1 LNAGT
6 TTEIFIFLALISA
19 YYRLRPSENGRLTG
33 TPVPN
38 IISRQGFDFGPRRPS
53 AGTHHKEEKMSLSRF
68 VLGLVFALFAA
79 GAMAQDRPP
88 YGQDVNLD
96 LAKKIAAG
104 AAAESKKNGWRMAIA
119 VVDNHGFLVYYERM
133 DDTQTASVQIAL
145 DKAKTAATFRRP
157 SKAFEDGI
165 AKGRVALLGLSGA
178 TPIEGGVPIMAG
190 GKVIG
195 GVGVSGA
202 NSDQDAQAAMAGLKA
217 AGL

>member
-1 LNAGT
+1 M
-6 TTEIFIFLALISA
+6 SA
-19 YYRLRPSENGRLTG
+19 
-33 TPVPN
+33 
-38 IISRQGFDFGPRRPS
+38 
-53 AGTHHKEEKMSLSRF
+53 SRF
-68 VLGLVFALFAA
+68 VLCLIFTLFAA

-88 YGQDVNLD
+88 YGQDVNLE

-104 AAAESKKNGWRMAIA
+104 AAVESKKNGWRMAIA
-119 VVDNHGFLVYYERM
+119 IVDNHGFLVYYERM

-165 AKGRVALLGLSGA
+165 AKGRVALLGLTGA
-178 TPIEGGVPIMAG
+178 TPIEGGLPIMAG

>member
-1 LNAGT
+1 
-6 TTEIFIFLALISA
+6 
-19 YYRLRPSENGRLTG
+19 
-33 TPVPN
+33 
-38 IISRQGFDFGPRRPS
+38 
-53 AGTHHKEEKMSLSRF
+53 MSLSRF
-68 VLGLVFALFAA
+68 LAGLCITLFAA
-79 GAMAQDRPP
+79 GAMAQERPP
-88 YGQDVNLD
+88 YGPAIGAD
-96 LAKKIAAG
+96 LAKQIAAG
-104 AAAESKKNGWRMAIA
+104 AVAESKKNGWRMAIA
-119 VVDNHGFLVYYERM
+119 IVDNHGLLVYYERM

-195 GVGVSGA
+195 GIGVSGA
-202 NSDQDAQAAMAGLKA
+202 NSDQDAQAAVAGIKA

>member
-6 TTEIFIFLALISA
+6 TTEIFIPLDFRTESIITRALDRGSDAKHNPPASLNFVRFI
-19 YYRLRPSENGRLTG
+19 
-33 TPVPN
+33 
-38 IISRQGFDFGPRRPS
+38 RQ
-53 AGTHHKEEKMSLSRF
+53 HHRHKGEQMSLSRF
-68 VLGLVFALFAA
+68 ILGFAFTLFAA
-79 GAMAQDRPP
+79 GAMAQERPP
-88 YGQDVNLD
+88 YGQEIGLE

-133 DDTQTASVQIAL
+133 DDTQTASVQVAL
-145 DKAKTAATFRRP
+145 DKAKAAAMYRRP
-157 SKAFEDGI
+157 TKAFEDGI
-165 AKGRVALLGLSGA
+165 AKGRVALLGLTGA
-178 TPIEGGVPIMAG
+178 TPIEGGVPIMVG

-195 GVGVSGA
+195 AIGVSGA

>member
-1 LNAGT
+1 M
-6 TTEIFIFLALISA
+6 SA
-19 YYRLRPSENGRLTG
+19 
-33 TPVPN
+33 
-38 IISRQGFDFGPRRPS
+38 
-53 AGTHHKEEKMSLSRF
+53 SRF
-68 VLGLVFALFAA
+68 VLCLIFTLLAA
-79 GAMAQDRPP
+79 GAMAQERPP
-88 YGQDVNLD
+88 YGTEIGVD

-165 AKGRVALLGLSGA
+165 AKGRVALLGLTGA
-178 TPIEGGVPIMAG
+178 TPIEGGLPIMAG

-195 GVGVSGA
+195 GIGVSGA